1 MTDRKRWGIIYSIAF
16 VIMIGT
22 NYLVGGDVGNIADQD
37 QAIIQPASYVFSI
50 WGLIYVLL
58 AIWIIR
64 LFVRKDDPSPIYKSI
79 HYWLVANFAL
89 NALWIV
95 VFTQVWLIASTV
107 VIVGLLI
114 TLIVIYKKLT
124 RHGNHW
130 FDRIPFS
137 IYFGWVTVATIVNI
151 IDTVNGQGIDELIG
165 LNEYQWTLIL
175 LVIATLIALFVSLV
189 HKDWLYPLVFA
200 WAYVGII
207 IENEN
212 QLFLLTIIA
221 GAGVVFHLLASAIV
235 GFDKM
240 RSRAER

>member
-1 MTDRKRWGIIYSIAF
+1 MTDRKRWGIIYSVAF
-16 VIMIGT
+16 VIMVGV
-22 NYLVGGDVGNIADQD
+22 NYLVGGNVGNIANQD

-50 WGLIYVLL
+50 WGVIYVLL

-64 LFVRKDDPSPIYKSI
+64 LFIRKDDPSLIYKSI
-79 HYWLVANFAL
+79 HYWLVVNFAL

-95 VFTQVWLIASTV
+95 VFTQVWLIAST
-107 VIVGLLI
+107 IVLIGLLI

-124 RHGNHW
+124 RHGIHW
-130 FDRIPFS
+130 FDRAPFS
-137 IYFGWVTVATIVNI
+137 IYFGWVTVATIVSI
-151 IDTVNGQGIDELIG
+151 IDTVNGQGIEDLIG

-175 LVIATLIALFVSLV
+175 LVIATLIAFFVSLF

-200 WAYVGII
+200 WAYIGII

-212 QLFLLTIIA
+212 QLFLLTIIS
-221 GAGVVFHLLASAIV
+221 GAGVVFHLLASTIV

-240 RSRAER
+240 RSRTDR

>member
-1 MTDRKRWGIIYSIAF
+1 MTDRKRWGIIYSVAF
-16 VIMIGT
+16 VIMVGV
-22 NYLVGGDVGNIADQD
+22 NYLVGGNVGNIANQD

-50 WGLIYVLL
+50 WGVIYVLL

-64 LFVRKDDPSPIYKSI
+64 LFIRKDDPSPIYKSI
-79 HYWLVANFAL
+79 HYWLVSNFAL
-89 NALWIV
+89 NAFWIV
-95 VFTQVWLIASTV
+95 VFTQVWLIASTI
-107 VIVGLLI
+107 VIIGLLI

-124 RHGNHW
+124 RHGIHW
-130 FDRIPFS
+130 FDRAPFS

-151 IDTVNGQGIDELIG
+151 IDTVNGQGIEELIG

-175 LVIATLIALFVSLV
+175 LVIATLIALFVSLF
-189 HKDWLYPLVFA
+189 HKDWLYPLIFA
-200 WAYVGII
+200 WAYIGII

-212 QLFLLTIIA
+212 QLFLLTIIS

-240 RSRAER
+240 RSRTDR